1 MSQVEL
7 SELAGVS
14 AATVKR
20 LETSPETRGSAAS
33 LFKIERALEQAGVEF
48 IPGDESKGPGVR
60 LKKTEQQKTPRGS
73 IKAPQLNLGRSP
85 ANWAATWNR
94 RRPILQTNPIFTT
107 TAKCAAS
114 QPWPLR
120 ADSGDPVAGDG
131 LYWFDGKLAKADH
144 SSFTG

>member
-33 LFKIERALEQAGVEF
+33 LFKIEGALEQVGVEF

-60 LKKTEQQKTPRGS
+60 LKRAGS
-73 IKAPQLNLGRSP
+73 GSKSRSRQ
-85 ANWAATWNR
+85 R
-94 RRPILQTNPIFTT
+94 RR
-107 TAKCAAS
+107 
-114 QPWPLR
+114 
-120 ADSGDPVAGDG
+120 
-131 LYWFDGKLAKADH
+131 
-144 SSFTG
+144 